1 MSEATHRPTGP
12 AHPTRQQLDE
22 LEALMQRML
31 ELPVNHLDDDA
42 TPPLD
47 NALPAA
53 VLPASPPWPGPL
65 AASEAIREPRLALA
79 LAPGGPGSPVGQ
91 PTHRDEPPAASS
103 VALPS
108 AGLKRRK
115 SIGRLFRP
123 RTFTLLRPLLW
134 INRVFDRTVGR
145 LGRPGRWLRGTAGR
159 TLLGW
164 LGILCLAGALV
175 LGVLDALGWG
185 W

>member
-31 ELPVNHLDDDA
+31 ELPVNHLDEDSA
-42 TPPLD
+42 SPLD
-47 NALPAA
+47 NTPAA
-53 VLPASPPWPGPL
+53 VLPASPPWTGALP
-65 AASEAIREPRLALA
+65 ASEAIREPRFDLP
-79 LAPGGPGSPVGQ
+79 APSPAPAVEEPIHQEELPGAAPV
-91 PTHRDEPPAASS
+91 TM
-103 VALPS
+103 LP

-115 SIGRLFRP
+115 SIARLFRP
-123 RTFTLLRPLLW
+123 RTFTLLQPLLW

-145 LGRPGRWLRGTAGR
+145 LGRPGRWLRSAAGR

-164 LGILCLAGALV
+164 IGLACLAGALA
-175 LGVLDALGWG
+175 LGVLESLGWG

>member
-42 TPPLD
+42 RPPLD
-47 NALPAA
+47 NIPPAA

-65 AASEAIREPRLALA
+65 ADSEAIREPRLDFLPAS
-79 LAPGGPGSPVGQ
+79 PGLPVDQ
-91 PTHRDEPPAASS
+91 PSHREEQPAVLPFAMPP
-103 VALPS
+103 

-123 RTFTLLRPLLW
+123 RTVILLRPLLW

-145 LGRPGRWLRGTAGR
+145 LGRPGRWLRGAAGR

-164 LGILCLAGALV
+164 IGLLCLAGALA
-175 LGVLDALGWG
+175 LGVLDLLGWS